1 MLKGRLKYFALPF
14 FLLGIILI
22 VFLQFTSGRNISNLI
37 SSNRRL
43 LDELK
48 IQTDLQ
54 RLESHIVAAESDVRW
69 IIITDDSNHL
79 PEVKQE
85 INSIRT
91 DIRKLRDQVTNTNTS
106 ALMQELENA
115 VEKKNQFNHH
125 ILNVYQQEGKSAAER
140 VIKTSWGK
148 LLRDTIIMFTNI
160 LDSTRRTEVA
170 AITRSIDNIGKRA
183 LSWGLILAI
192 VAGLSIIIA
201 FWHFVTQGQEQSRMI
216 NVLDVSEKRVKEAA
230 RVKEQ
235 FMANM
240 SHEIR
245 TPMNAILGFTNLLQ
259 KTDLNN
265 VQKQYIDN
273 IQSSG
278 ENLLT
283 IVNDILDLSKIEEG
297 MMSIEEVPFSLRG
310 LMHSVETMFIE
321 KANRKHLY
329 VDVNIEDS
337 IPDTLNGDPIR
348 LTQILV
354 NLLGNAIKFTN
365 RGGINIDIKMVA
377 SDKQEI
383 QLQFNV
389 KDSGIGIASEKQKN
403 IFDRFQQAEA
413 ETTRRYGGTGLGLS
427 IVKQLID
434 LQLGKID
441 VKSEMGKG
449 TEFIFQIPYKISF
462 ENIEGKE
469 LSYAPAEGLQLT
481 STKILVAEDNV
492 MNQQL
497 IKHLLTSW
505 NLNFTLVSN
514 GAEVINN
521 LQNKDYDI
529 ILMDIQ
535 MPEMDGYVATEK
547 IRHELKSD
555 IAIIAM
561 TAHAMAGEREKCI
574 SYGMNDYISKPIKE
588 AELYKLIKKYGKPLE
603 DSYGENGSNGKNGNG
618 SVIDLSYL
626 QDLSSGNKDFE
637 NQIIRQFIKQVPEE
651 IISLEQAIRQK
662 DFTAMRSLAH
672 SMKSSV
678 SYLGLIHEL
687 GPMLQEIENQAVN
700 ETDLSIIRAC
710 FDSIE
715 FTCRQAVD
723 EAKKLVD
730 QS

>member
-1 MLKGRLKYFALPF
+1 VLKGRLKYFALPF

-22 VFLQFTSGRNISNLI
+22 VFLQFTSGRSINNLI

-48 IQTDLQ
+48 VQTDLQ
-54 RLESHIVAAESDVRW
+54 RLESNIVTAESDVRW
-69 IIITDDSNHL
+69 IIITEDSIHL

-85 INSIRT
+85 INNIRT
-91 DIRKLRDQVTNTNTS
+91 DIRKLRSQVANTNTN
-106 ALMQELENA
+106 ALMEELEKM

-125 ILNVYQQEGKSAAER
+125 ILNVYQQQGKAAAER
-140 VIKTSWGK
+140 VIKTNRGK
-148 LLRDTIIMFTNI
+148 LMRDTIIMFTNI
-160 LDSTRRTEVA
+160 LDSTRRSELA

-192 VAGLSIIIA
+192 VAGLTIIIA
-201 FWHFVTQGQEQSRMI
+201 FWHFVSRGQEQSRMI
-216 NVLDVSEKRVKEAA
+216 NVLDISEKKVKEAA
-230 RVKEQ
+230 RVQEQ

-297 MMSIEEVPFSLRG
+297 MMGIEEVPFSLRG
-310 LMHSVETMFIE
+310 LMHSVETMFKE
-321 KANRKHLY
+321 KARRKHLY

-337 IPDTLNGDPIR
+337 IPDTLNGDPTR

-354 NLLGNAIKFTN
+354 NLLGNAIKFTTC
-365 RGGINIDIKMVA
+365 GGINIDITMVER
-377 SDKQEI
+377 DKKDV
-383 QLQFNV
+383 QLQFNI
-389 KDSGIGIASEKQKN
+389 KDSGIGIAPEKQKN

-434 LQLGKID
+434 LQQGKIE
-441 VKSEMGKG
+441 VKSEMEKG
-449 TEFIFQIPYKISF
+449 TEFIFQIPYTISF

-469 LSYAPAEGLQLT
+469 ISYAPAEDKQLT

-521 LQNKDYDI
+521 LQNKDYDL

-535 MPEMDGYVATEK
+535 MPEVDGYVATEK
-547 IRHELKSD
+547 IRNDLKSD
-555 IAIIAM
+555 VAIIAM

-588 AELYKLIKKYGKPLE
+588 AELYRLIKKYGKPLE
-603 DSYGENGSNGKNGNG
+603 DSNGENGNGKENGNG

-651 IISLEQAIRQK
+651 IISLEQAIHQK
-662 DFTAMRSLAH
+662 DFVAMRSLAH
-672 SMKSSV
+672 NMKSSV
-678 SYLGLIHEL
+678 SYLGLMHEL

-723 EAKKLVD
+723 EAKKLVG